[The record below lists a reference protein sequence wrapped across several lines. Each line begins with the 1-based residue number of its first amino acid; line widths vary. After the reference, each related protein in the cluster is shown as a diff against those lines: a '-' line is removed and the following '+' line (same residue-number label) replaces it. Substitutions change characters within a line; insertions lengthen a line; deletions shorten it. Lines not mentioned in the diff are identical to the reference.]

1 MTGWGADGQA
11 CGSRDGC
18 RDGPPVTRSRRRW
31 ALIIVGAVLVSGL
44 AYEVTRFDHG
54 IAGQL
59 PVLLVGGL
67 LAIGLVVV
75 LVDPGRS
82 RVGRAVAGLALAV
95 ALVFMVAQLRT
106 STDPLVGAWTA
117 SADGMASTAVS
128 ITQSPAGYTVR
139 TTSAAR
145 LPGST
150 CDLPSGAVIAT
161 FTGTAQADHGQQ
173 SILSR
178 QLRIRLGDGGLRPRR
193 ERGPE
198 GHCSERPRPRPG
210 QAVTR

>member
-1 MTGWGADGQA
+1 MVKRAVRETGAADA
-11 CGSRDGC
+11 
-18 RDGPPVTRSRRRW
+18 PPVTRSRRRW

-44 AYEVTRFDHG
+44 AYELIRFDHR

-117 SADGMASTAVS
+117 SADGMASTAVA

-173 SILSR
+173 LVSSPGSCVSGWETATFAPDANGALKVTVPSGHD
-178 QLRIRLGDGGLRPRR
+178 LVLVRR
-193 ERGPE
+193 
-198 GHCSERPRPRPG
+198 
-210 QAVTR
+210 